1 MKELVVEQYLVK
13 RIRALGGH
21 CRKVSFIGHRGAP
34 DRLVLLPP
42 QPSGLGPVFW
52 VELKSPT
59 GALRAAQIREH
70 AILRTFGQLVYVL
83 RSKGDVDDCLE
94 MG

>member
-21 CRKVSFIGHRGAP
+21 CRKVAFIGHRCAP

-52 VELKSPT
+52 VEFKSPT
-59 GALRAAQIREH
+59 GTLRAAQIREH
-70 AILRTFGQLVYVL
+70 AILRTFGQFVYVM
-83 RSKGDVDDCLE
+83 RSKADVDDCLE
-94 MG
+94 MR